1 MAQQVPRKR
10 FGQHFLNDTSV
21 IDRIV
26 ATIAPLP
33 NEFLIEI
40 GPGQGAITLPL
51 LKAQVS
57 LVVVELDRDLL
68 QGLVRYQNEYPR
80 LKILNQDAL
89 TLELASLTR
98 EKIRIV
104 GNLPYN
110 ISSPLLFHLFEQRS
124 LVASMIFM
132 LQKEVV
138 DRLCAIRGDSE
149 YSRLSV
155 MAQFYCDLE
164 RHFDVEPGAF
174 SPPPRVMSSIIS
186 LTPRPQDPDIDTRVF
201 AQLVRQAFNQR
212 RKMLRNNLSAWFSED
227 DYERLGIDPKQRA
240 QELSVEQFKS
250 MTRHVMLRSGGK
262 LHNPVDKFV

>member
-1 MAQQVPRKR
+1 MAQHVPRKR
-10 FGQHFLNDTSV
+10 FGQHFLNDISV

-33 NEFLIEI
+33 NEQLVEI

-51 LKAQVS
+51 LKAQAS
-57 LVVVELDRDLL
+57 LLVVELDRELL
-68 QGLVRYQNEYPR
+68 QDLFQYQNQYPR

-89 TLELASLTR
+89 TLELASLTH

-110 ISSPLLFHLFEQRS
+110 ISSPLLFHLFDQRS

-138 DRLCAIRGDSE
+138 DRLCANRGDSE

-164 RHFDVEPGAF
+164 RHFDIEPAAF
-174 SPPPRVMSSIIS
+174 SPSPKVMSSIIS

-201 AQLVRQAFNQR
+201 AELVRQAFSHR
-212 RKMLRNNLSAWFSED
+212 RKMLRNNLSSWFSED
-227 DYERLGIDPKQRA
+227 EYARLGIDPKQRA
-240 QELSVEQFKS
+240 QELSVDQFKA
-250 MTRHVMLRSGGK
+250 MTRQVMLRPGGK
-262 LHNPVDKFV
+262 IA